1 MAVYTRMA
9 VVKLDPADSNS
20 TGGEVIDIVDWFSV
34 KDARGEGNS
43 VPADYSDAAGP
54 YKNPYEGEEGISC
67 IASETAA
74 NKVAHAGWNL
84 KTTGS
89 GGRASRVQYECLVAL
104 TNSQD
109 A

>member
-1 MAVYTRMA
+1 MSSHT
-9 VVKLDPADSNS
+9 N
-20 TGGEVIDIVDWFSV
+20 
-34 KDARGEGNS
+34 KDE
-43 VPADYSDAAGP
+43 AAGAP
-54 YKNPYEGEEGISC
+54 LWATAAIRKETSSANRTDLFNDANANGFITGITMGLFNYKD
-67 IASETAA
+67 SEVAA

-89 GGRASRVQYECLVAL
+89 GGRAGRVSHECLVAL

>member
-1 MAVYTRMA
+1 MASHT
-9 VVKLDPADSNS
+9 N
-20 TGGEVIDIVDWFSV
+20 VD
-34 KDARGEGNS
+34 E
-43 VPADYSDAAGP
+43 AAGAP
-54 YKNPYEGEEGISC
+54 LWATAASRKETSTANRTDLFNDTTANNFITGVTMGLFNYKD
-67 IASETAA
+67 SETAA

-89 GGRASRVQYECLVAL
+89 GGRAGRVSHECLIAL

>member
-1 MAVYTRMA
+1 MSSWTN
-9 VVKLDPADSNS
+9 AD
-20 TGGEVIDIVDWFSV
+20 E
-34 KDARGEGNS
+34 
-43 VPADYSDAAGP
+43 AAGAP
-54 YKNPYEGEEGISC
+54 LWSVAAIRKTPSTANRTDLFNDTTADNFISGQT
-67 IASETAA
+67 IGLFNFKDSETQSGA
-74 NKVAHAGWNL
+74 VAHVGWNL

>member
-1 MAVYTRMA
+1 MSSWT
-9 VVKLDPADSNS
+9 N
-20 TGGEVIDIVDWFSV
+20 VD
-34 KDARGEGNS
+34 E
-43 VPADYSDAAGP
+43 AAGAP
-54 YKNPYEGEEGISC
+54 LWAVEAIRKEKSNANRTDLFNDANANNFISGVT
-67 IASETAA
+67 IGLFNFKDSETQSGA
-74 NKVAHAGWNL
+74 VAHVGWNL

>member
-1 MAVYTRMA
+1 MSSWT
-9 VVKLDPADSNS
+9 N
-20 TGGEVIDIVDWFSV
+20 VD
-34 KDARGEGNS
+34 E
-43 VPADYSDAAGP
+43 AAGAP
-54 YKNPYEGEEGISC
+54 LWSVAAIRKTPSTANRTDLFNDSTADNFISGVT
-67 IASETAA
+67 IGLFNFKDSETQSGA
-74 NKVAHAGWNL
+74 VAHVGWNL

>member
-1 MAVYTRMA
+1 MSSWT
-9 VVKLDPADSNS
+9 N
-20 TGGEVIDIVDWFSV
+20 VD
-34 KDARGEGNS
+34 E
-43 VPADYSDAAGP
+43 AAGAP
-54 YKNPYEGEEGISC
+54 LWATAAIRKETSSANRTDLFNDANANGFITGITMGLFNYKD
-67 IASETAA
+67 SEVAA

-89 GGRASRVQYECLVAL
+89 GNRAGRVSHECLIAL

>member
-1 MAVYTRMA
+1 MSSWT
-9 VVKLDPADSNS
+9 N
-20 TGGEVIDIVDWFSV
+20 VD
-34 KDARGEGNS
+34 E
-43 VPADYSDAAGP
+43 AAGAP
-54 YKNPYEGEEGISC
+54 LWATAAIRKEPSTANRTDLFNDTTADNFISGVT
-67 IASETAA
+67 IGLFNFKDSETQSGA
-74 NKVAHAGWNL
+74 VAHVGWNL